1 MTHLPVTYPG
11 SSALE
16 GGRRIAADALHRL
29 LVAPSRFLV
38 SRHGWKLARQAL
50 LGAVIAAA
58 RNRPHR
64 SVSPGDPETAE
75 MLRGLRRDLCGLFAR
90 LPGED
95 PDLRGFLIASVSEAT
110 LPSSARGAMGAVY
123 TDAALARFTIAQ
135 GLRALGG
142 APRRVL
148 DPACGAGAFLAEAA
162 ILLGARQTNLVG
174 IDCDREAIAAARA
187 RMAFLS
193 DAAPGARCT
202 LRAGDALRSA
212 PDAGFDLVIGNPPYV
227 RQETMGGMAVKRAL
241 AAHLE
246 RALPGAGAAL
256 TARADL
262 SVAFFLLGLASLRE
276 GGALAYVTTNAWL
289 DALYGRPLRRF
300 LSEQAEVRFVSEWE
314 GKVFATAAAN
324 PVVAVISRRQGGARR
339 AAVFTSYAPPVQ
351 QARGKA
357 PRAWR
362 TRRRRVGAR
371 RLSSLDRWG
380 ATLLRGADLL
390 EEIIASAPASFAP
403 LDDIAAL
410 HYGTKPGLVD
420 FFILDSSK
428 TDVEAR
434 FLLPVLTSTLE
445 IGTLSVRS
453 RDLPRRIFV
462 CPIGREELLRGRYP
476 GALAHVLLG
485 ERSRTRLKARHTR
498 AGRPYPEVPSVRHN
512 APWYRLRPRPPGDF
526 AIPLLIRER
535 HMIVHAR
542 EGITATNMFYQGRF
556 PDRALSLPG
565 TAILNSALSMM
576 AIESLGRINIGGRIN
591 VYGPEIRALRIADPR
606 TMSAPALHAIRSAFE
621 PLSSRPIGPISA
633 EAARPD
639 RRALDVAVLDAS
651 GIGARYAPL
660 LAEALEERVASRLR
674 REQASDGWPVYRGQ
688 PARQRGRAGSR
699 GAGDLAIR

>member
-1 MTHLPVTYPG
+1 MTESGPPG
-11 SSALE
+11 TE
-16 GGRRIAADALHRL
+16 GARRIAAEALHRL
-29 LVAPSRFLV
+29 LVAPSRDLA
-38 SRHGWKLARQAL
+38 SRHGWKRARRMIV
-50 LGAVIAAA
+50 GAVIAAA
-58 RNRPHR
+58 RNRPNR
-64 SVSPGDPETAE
+64 SVSPGDPRSAE
-75 MLRGLRRDLCGLFAR
+75 MLRGLRRDLRGLFAR

-95 PDLRGFLIASVSEAT
+95 PDLRGFLVASASEAT
-110 LPSSARGAMGAVY
+110 LPSRARGAIGAVY
-123 TDAALARFTIAQ
+123 TDASLARFTIAQ

-162 ILLGARQTNLVG
+162 ILLGARRTSLVG
-174 IDCDREAIAAARA
+174 IDSDREAIAAART

-193 DAAPGARCT
+193 DTAPEARCT
-202 LRAGDALRSA
+202 LRAGDALRRA
-212 PDAGFDLVIGNPPYV
+212 PDAGFDLVICNPPYV

-241 AAHLE
+241 AARLE

-314 GKVFATAAAN
+314 GKVFAAAAAN
-324 PVVAVISRRQGGARR
+324 PVVAVISRRRGGARR
-339 AAVFTSYAPPVQ
+339 AAVFTRYAPSVQ
-351 QARGKA
+351 EAGGNA

-362 TRRRRVGAR
+362 AMRRRVGAR

-390 EEIIASAPASFAP
+390 EEIVASAPASFAP

-420 FFILDSSK
+420 FFIIDSSR

-462 CPIGREELLRGRYP
+462 CPLGREELLRGRYP
-476 GALAHVLLG
+476 GALAHVLQG

-512 APWYRLRPRPPGDF
+512 APWYSLRPRPPGVF

-535 HMIVHAR
+535 HMIVHTR
-542 EGITATNMFYQGRF
+542 EGITTTNMFYQGRF

-565 TAILNSALSMM
+565 AAILNSALSLM

-606 TMSAPALHAIRSAFE
+606 IMSASARHAIGAAFG
-621 PLSSRPIGPISA
+621 PLSSRPIGPISI
-633 EAARPD
+633 EAGRPD

-660 LAEALEERVASRLR
+660 LAEALEERVAARLR
-674 REQASDGWPVYRGQ
+674 REDASDGWPVFAGKLRPTAGE
-688 PARQRGRAGSR
+688 PALAGPES
-699 GAGDLAIR
+699 LL